1 MNLEKVAFQIISNSG
16 EARSK
21 IAEAM
26 NKCEKGQWDEAKK
39 LIEEAEKNLL
49 DAHDVHMKIC
59 QKEASGENI
68 QPTLLL
74 IHAMD
79 LMLVTESERDMAK
92 RFLRITKKMS
102 NKEAIKDAQ

>member
-1 MNLEKVAFQIISNSG
+1 MDLEQVAFQIIANSG

-21 IAEAM
+21 ISEAM
-26 NKCEKGQWDEAKK
+26 DACEEGRLEKAEK

-49 DAHDVHMKIC
+49 AAHDTHMKVC
-59 QKEASGENI
+59 QKEACGENI

-74 IHAMD
+74 IHGMD

-92 RFLRITKKMS
+92 RMLRIARKYFAGR
-102 NKEAIKDAQ
+102 EVF